1 MLASNETQSKLDSS
15 LNKYL
20 LINSELL
27 DPIITSRVSVK
38 DDLVLRQIEQENSSI
53 LQDGKQITE
62 SLGKFATEH
71 GYFIVLYS
79 NRKEWQTP
87 VF

>member
-1 MLASNETQSKLDSS
+1 MLESNETQSKLDSS

-38 DDLVLRQIEQENSSI
+38 DDLVLQQIEQENSSV

-62 SLGKFATEH
+62 SLGKLATEQ